1 MYVHFTPPRYAIGT
15 KLRVLGIPIH
25 HEGTYVGPE
34 GENGEDVVH
43 CDKPD
48 GMTLSHFDE
57 FAAGGLRVEVVY
69 TPGSPE
75 EGQDIAQRALE
86 SVALG
91 IRYDVLGI
99 NGLNCEQAANL
110 HQRGEAVSP
119 SLRFFVGFGLL
130 AGVLL
135 MLGRKS

>member
-1 MYVHFTPPRYAIGT
+1 MRGISSLWVAMLQFYSNGPVLLLGGGGQGYPHQERGRNVMYVHFTPPRYAIGT
-15 KLRVLGIPIH
+15 KLRVLGFPIH

-69 TPGSPE
+69 TPGSP
-75 EGQDIAQRALE
+75 
-86 SVALG
+86 
-91 IRYDVLGI
+91 
-99 NGLNCEQAANL
+99 
-110 HQRGEAVSP
+110 
-119 SLRFFVGFGLL
+119 
-130 AGVLL
+130 
-135 MLGRKS
+135 